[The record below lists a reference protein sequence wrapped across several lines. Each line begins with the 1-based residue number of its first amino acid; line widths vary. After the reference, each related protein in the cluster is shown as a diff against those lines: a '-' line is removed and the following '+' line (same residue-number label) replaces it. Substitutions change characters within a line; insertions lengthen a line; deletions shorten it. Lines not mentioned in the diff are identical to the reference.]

1 MESIIQ
7 DSYSDSVL
15 WFAKHYHKRCHR
27 HKLLAGLP
35 IENGQLTAEYLPR
48 AFANAGLLSEQI
60 DLKMLDQDSLPALLV
75 LETGPLI
82 INQINDGIVYFE
94 PLLNAPCDAA
104 FDVKE
109 AANNTE
115 KTQTITSLP
124 IKDIQAV
131 NYVLWRVTAE
141 NVLDERAD
149 FGNKN
154 PPKHWFKQA
163 LKQVSPWYRD
173 LFLASILVNL
183 LALVIPLFTMNVY
196 DRVVPNA
203 AFESLWVLASGALIA
218 VIFDWILKQARS
230 HLTDRA
236 GRQVDL
242 SLSSILFSKA
252 LGMKLSQRPQSIGAF
267 SKQIQEFDSVREF
280 LTSATLVTLVD
291 LPFTLLF
298 IALMAWLGGFM
309 VYIPLAVMLLV
320 FTVSLWV
327 QPKVK
332 AALEETGKHA
342 TQRQAI
348 LIENLSSLVEIKQI
362 NGEGQALRRWEQTVA
377 NLADWNI
384 RSKSLS
390 SVVTHLVGSS
400 QQLVTIGLIVTGVYQ
415 IAAGNLSMG
424 GLIAMVMLSG
434 RSASAINQVSGLM
447 LRYQQAKS
455 SIQGLDA
462 VMALEQEVSD
472 TQIVEKAAF
481 DGDIKLQNVNFTYPE
496 QEMQTL
502 NDISLE
508 IKAGEKIAIVG
519 AAGAG
524 KSTLLALLAKQL
536 ELNSGVLSYDNI
548 DSKLWPASV
557 LRASSAWVS
566 QQPQLFFGSVLENV
580 CAGMQH
586 ISEQKLNK
594 ALVNSGVAR
603 VSKRLNAGLESQ
615 VGENGRHLSG
625 GQRQAVA
632 LARALLRDANVLFLD
647 EPTSA
652 MDQQTETDVIN
663 GLKDLPDHVGLIM
676 VSHKP
681 SMLALCDRVIVL
693 DNGKLKHDGSIDSL
707 TAQKTSNKSINKSTN
722 KTVNKPVITKKTRK
736 VQTASIKAKPTTEAE
751 STGAESTESKISNIN
766 VSRSTK

>member
-1 MESIIQ
+1 MNPVHQDVYCDSI
-7 DSYSDSVL
+7 L
-15 WFAKHYHKRCHR
+15 WFAKYHQKRCHR
-27 HKLLAGLP
+27 DKLVVGLP
-35 IENGQLTAEYLPR
+35 IEDGKLTPEYLPR
-48 AFANAGLLSEQI
+48 AFANAGLLCEQVDI
-60 DLKMLDQDSLPALLV
+60 NALNDDALPALLV
-75 LETGPLI
+75 LTSGPRI
-82 INQINDGIVYFE
+82 VTKIDKGCVYFQPMNTHQQSKVE
-94 PLLNAPCDAA
+94 GYVDATNSA
-104 FDVKE
+104 ENEDESTSSTELSMGLKE
-109 AANNTE
+109 
-115 KTQTITSLP
+115 
-124 IKDIQAV
+124 IKQQQHIF
-131 NYVLWRVTAE
+131 WRISAE
-141 NVLDERAD
+141 NVLDSRAD
-149 FGNKN
+149 FGNEN
-154 PPKHWFKQA
+154 PPQHWFRQA

-203 AFESLWVLASGALIA
+203 AFDSLWVLASGALIA

-242 SLSSILFSKA
+242 SLSSILFSKT

-320 FTVSLWV
+320 LLVSLWV

-332 AALEETGKHA
+332 IALEETGKHS

-362 NGEGQALRRWEQTVA
+362 NGEGHALRRWEQTVA
-377 NLADWNI
+377 SLADWNI

-415 IAAGNLSMG
+415 ISAGNLSMG

-462 VMALEQEVSD
+462 VMGLEQEVSD
-472 TQIVEKAAF
+472 AQVVEKNEF
-481 DGDIKLQNVNFTYPE
+481 NGEIQLRHVNFTYPE
-496 QEMQTL
+496 QEMQAL
-502 NDISLE
+502 NDVSLH
-508 IKAGEKIAIVG
+508 IKPGEKVAIVG
-519 AAGAG
+519 SAGAG
-524 KSTLLALLAKQL
+524 KSTLLSLLAKQI
-536 ELNSGVLSYDNI
+536 ELTSGVVSYDNI
-548 DSKLWPASV
+548 DSKLWPVSV
-557 LRASSAWVS
+557 LRASSGWVS
-566 QQPQLFFGSVLENV
+566 QHPQLFFGSVLENI
-580 CAGMQH
+580 CAGLQK
-586 ISEQKLNK
+586 IEQDKLSQ
-594 ALVNSGVAR
+594 ALLISGVAR
-603 VSKRLNAGLESQ
+603 ISTRLNSGLESQ
-615 VGENGRHLSG
+615 VGEGGRNLSG

-632 LARALLRDANVLFLD
+632 LARALLRDVNVLFLD

-652 MDQQTETDVIN
+652 MDQQTELDVIN
-663 GLKDLPDHVGLIM
+663 GLKKMPKEVGLIM

-693 DNGKLKHDGSIDSL
+693 ENGKIINDGEI
-707 TAQKTSNKSINKSTN
+707 KSILKSAAPTAN
-722 KTVNKPVITKKTRK
+722 
-736 VQTASIKAKPTTEAE
+736 QTSAAHKSAYI
-751 STGAESTESKISNIN
+751 
-766 VSRSTK
+766 